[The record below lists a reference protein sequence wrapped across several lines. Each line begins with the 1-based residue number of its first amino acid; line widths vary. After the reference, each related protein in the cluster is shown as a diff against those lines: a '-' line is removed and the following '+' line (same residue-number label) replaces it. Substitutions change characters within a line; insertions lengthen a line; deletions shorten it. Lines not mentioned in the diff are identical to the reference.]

1 MVLSSRAGDGK
12 RPPLISFP
20 STIFSKPNM
29 PFLTHPARACETISA
44 WLERALHDAGRR
56 DYVLGLSGGIDS
68 AVAAYLAVKAVGA
81 EHLLCLL
88 LPYKTSSRESLADA
102 EFVVKTLGARSKVI
116 RISDMAETY
125 EAQAGALSI
134 VRRGN
139 LCARLRM
146 IALFDHSH
154 ASGLVLGT
162 SNKTETLLGYGTLF
176 GDAAWSV
183 NPLGDLYKTDVRR
196 LADYLN
202 VPESIR
208 QKIPTADLWDGQTDE
223 SELGFSYDEL
233 DRMLVKLVDEKK
245 SRRELLDAGENP
257 RLIERVVS
265 LIRGSSF
272 KRKSAPVAW
281 LAPPYSTAHIE
292 DPGW

>member
-1 MVLSSRAGDGK
+1 
-12 RPPLISFP
+12 
-20 STIFSKPNM
+20 M
-29 PFLTHPARACETISA
+29 PFLTNPERACETICA
-44 WLERALHDAGRR
+44 WLARALHDAGRR
-56 DYVLGLSGGIDS
+56 EYVLGLSGGLDS
-68 AVAAYLAVKAVGA
+68 ALAAYLAVKAVGR
-81 EHLLCLL
+81 ERLLCLL

-102 EFVVKTLGARSKVI
+102 ELVVNALGVRSQLI
-116 RISDMAETY
+116 QISDMADAY
-125 EAQAGALSI
+125 EAQAGTLPA

-162 SNKTETLLGYGTLF
+162 SNKTETLLGYGTLH

-183 NPLGDLYKTDVRR
+183 NPLGDLYKTDVR
-196 LADYLN
+196 LLSDYLN

-208 QKIPTADLWDGQTDE
+208 QKIPTADLWEGQTDE
-223 SELGFSYDEL
+223 GELGFSYDEL
-233 DRMLVKLVDEKK
+233 DRMLVKLIDEKK
-245 SRRELLDAGENP
+245 SRRDLLDAGENP

-265 LIRGSSF
+265 LIRGSAF
-272 KRKSAPVAW
+272 KRKSAPIAW

-292 DPGW
+292 DPSW

>member
-1 MVLSSRAGDGK
+1 MAFLTNPSRAARQISTWLARMLGD
-12 RPPLISFP
+12 
-20 STIFSKPNM
+20 T
-29 PFLTHPARACETISA
+29 
-44 WLERALHDAGRR
+44 GRR
-56 DYVLGLSGGIDS
+56 EYVLGLSGGLDS
-68 AVAAYLAVKAVGA
+68 AVAAYLAAKAIGA
-81 EHLLCLL
+81 ENLLCLV
-88 LPYKTSSRESLADA
+88 LPYKTSSRDSLADA
-102 EFVVKTLGARSKVI
+102 ERIVNALGARARTI
-116 RISDMAETY
+116 PISDMAEAY
-125 EAQAGALSI
+125 EARVGALST

-183 NPLGDLYKTDVRR
+183 NPLGDLYKTDVRL
-196 LADYLN
+196 LAEHLG

-208 QKIPTADLWDGQTDE
+208 QKVPTADLWEGQTDE
-223 SELGFSYDEL
+223 AELGFPYEDM
-233 DRMLVKLVDEKK
+233 DRLLVGMIDEKK
-245 SRRELLDAGENP
+245 SRRALLAEGYEP

-272 KRKSAPVAW
+272 KRKPAPIAW
-281 LAPPYSTAHIE
+281 LGTPHSTAHVE
-292 DPGW
+292 DPNW